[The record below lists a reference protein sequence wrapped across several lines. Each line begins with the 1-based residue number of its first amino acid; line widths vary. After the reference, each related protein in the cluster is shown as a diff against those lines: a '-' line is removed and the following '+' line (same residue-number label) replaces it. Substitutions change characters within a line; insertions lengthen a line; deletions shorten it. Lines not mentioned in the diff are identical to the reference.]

1 DLKLLLEGQEMRAY
15 ASQGQ
20 ARTAALAMRLAQIDV
35 LTRAHGE
42 TPLLLL
48 DDVLSELDEGR
59 QARLLARLDR
69 MQTLL
74 TCTELNGIKHIS
86 PSAVLRVSDGMIT
99 A

>member
-1 DLKLLLEGQEMRAY
+1 
-15 ASQGQ
+15 
-20 ARTAALAMRLAQIDV
+20 
-35 LTRAHGE
+35 
-42 TPLLLL
+42 
-48 DDVLSELDEGR
+48 
-59 QARLLARLDR
+59 